1 MKAHVTFAEELAPVL
16 RRSMACPAL
25 PNRGQAITIAER
37 IAPQVRGRLLHAG
50 TPREIIPQLMHE
62 ENA

>member
-16 RRSMACPAL
+16 RRSMAWPAL
-25 PNRGQAITIAER
+25 PNCGQAITIAER
-37 IAPQVRGRLLHAG
+37 VAPQVRGRLLHD
-50 TPREIIPQLMHE
+50 TPRQIIPQLMHE